1 MKDNEIIELLRPKV
15 TILPEQGARWGN
27 AKHIL
32 QSALDEWYK
41 DFEPALRTTLQEQR
55 EEMVKVIEGM
65 LRTNVYK
72 LRKHSEPL
80 SVHDITIPADYESA
94 FRIGKEITLKD
105 LLSHLTK
112 ESNNDK
118 V

>member
-1 MKDNEIIELLRPKV
+1 MDKFIEEKVEELRPRV
-15 TILPEQGARWGN
+15 WITYEQEVRWGN

-55 EEMVKVIEGM
+55 EEIILEVRKRLAFEGVLSMSVEKSLEDLTQESNIGIVIDGVE
-65 LRTNVYK
+65 Y
-72 LRKHSEPL
+72 EP
-80 SVHDITIPADYESA
+80 ITPV
-94 FRIGKEITLKD
+94 TQ
-105 LLSHLTK
+105 